1 MTVSTSTHRYRFD
14 GSSEYDDLGAEVHP
28 LLGSSSISGPSSSSL
43 SHYRVRTMGK
53 TKTQGRRSFRSLI
66 WDTWDKP
73 PEERKFLAKL
83 DACLLTYAALSYF
96 SK

>member
-1 MTVSTSTHRYRFD
+1 MTVQDIKPRTW
-14 GSSEYDDLGAEVHP
+14 SSYV
-28 LLGSSSISGPSSSSL
+28 
-43 SHYRVRTMGK
+43 
-53 TKTQGRRSFRSLI
+53 

-73 PEERKFLAKL
+73 PEERRFLAKL